1 MIDLKTY
8 LEYSSNPDLF
18 ATHVNEIREYNKSL
32 IEKYP
37 WVEIKNHSNYD
48 PYPEQ
53 EITEDTHY
61 NWTWLDA
68 IASGWRLAFSEQ
80 LCTEL
85 QKELERTDFVNSYI
99 ITDIKE
105 KFGVLDWSSDPIPI
119 DSKLYDIVSKYED
132 LSKNYCMECGKP
144 NRWILDDSYWI
155 YYFCDDCKERLEK
168 NEGLKFKRMAQ
179 YV

>member
-48 PYPEQ
+48 PYPEH
-53 EITEDTHY
+53 ELTEDMRY

-68 IASGWRLAFSEQ
+68 MEPGWRLAFGEQ
-80 LCTEL
+80 MCEEL
-85 QKELERTDFVNSYI
+85 QKELERVDFVNEYCI
-99 ITDIKE
+99 LEIKE
-105 KFGVLDWSSDPIPI
+105 KFGELRWGTGGIPA
-119 DSKLYDIVSKYED
+119 DSKLFEIAEKYED
-132 LSKNYCMECGKP
+132 MSLNYCMNCGKP
-144 NRWILDDSYWI
+144 NEWVLDDSYFI
-155 YYFCDDCKERLEK
+155 YYYCNDCKEMLERE
-168 NEGLKFKRMAQ
+168 EGLKFKRM
-179 YV
+179 V